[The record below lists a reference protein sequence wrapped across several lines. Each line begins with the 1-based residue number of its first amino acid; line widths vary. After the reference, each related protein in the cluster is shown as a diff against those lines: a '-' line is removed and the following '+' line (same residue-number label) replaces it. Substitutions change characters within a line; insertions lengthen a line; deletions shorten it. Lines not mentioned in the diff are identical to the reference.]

1 MKGCRGCSRLSSDRK
16 YAGLLS
22 SPAQEHMN
30 KTTGHGTSNAIGP
43 AILEL
48 ATLVEQNPTPDRVAA
63 KLAKLLKVQRTE
75 VALLRVEDSLLKFI
89 HPAELRCAGA
99 IPLSSNAVAARTA
112 ATRTS
117 LLSNNFLQVKHV
129 NLFETVKLAADDSGT
144 EMVEAPPIQKLLSVP
159 IQRET
164 NGPVKGVVQISRKGL
179 DSSLAGPDFTT
190 SDLRILEQIAPI
202 LAKMSFMELSPIV
215 AKP

>member
-1 MKGCRGCSRLSSDRK
+1 
-16 YAGLLS
+16 
-22 SPAQEHMN
+22 MN
-30 KTTGHGTSNAIGP
+30 KTTGRGQSQP
-43 AILEL
+43 VEPKVLEL
-48 ATLVEQNPTPDRVAA
+48 ASLVEQDPTPDRVAV

-129 NLFETVKLAADDSGT
+129 NLFETVKLAADASGT
-144 EMVEAPPIQKLLSVP
+144 EMIETPPIQKLISVP
-159 IQRET
+159 IQREKD
-164 NGPVKGVVQISRKGL
+164 GPVLGVIQISRKGL
-179 DSSLAGPDFTT
+179 DSRLAGPDFTT
-190 SDLRILEQIAPI
+190 SDLKVLEQVAPI
-202 LAKMSFMELSPIV
+202 LAEMSFMQLPSGATKV
-215 AKP
+215 